1 MTLSWYLTRLL
12 CSATLVVVLVLAGA
26 PARAEHPQP
35 GGAKTSL
42 TQYKI
47 DVWQTEQGLPLNT
60 VQSLFQ
66 TRDGYLWVGT
76 AGGIAR
82 FDGVRFTTFDSTRA
96 PEMASQPIFG
106 FMEDAQGRL
115 WVGHTK
121 GAAVYSDGIFKTS
134 ISAEV
139 TNGRRVWSFAQA
151 SDGAVWAATENGL
164 VRWDKGVTKLYQQPH
179 GLPTNRLRSLAFD
192 TEGTLWIG
200 TSGGGLVSF
209 AAEKFQVHNP
219 GNGFPHLEVRAVL
232 ADPAGGV
239 WAATAGGGLAYIHHG
254 SIKTFTV
261 ADGLPTDQL
270 TSLARDAQ
278 GSLWIGTWGS
288 GVSRLSEGR
297 FTSISTAGGLTGE
310 HIWSLQIDREGSVWV
325 GTWVGGLNRMRNR
338 PFMVMGTPEGLSGDN
353 TRAVLHAR
361 NGVTWIGT
369 AGGGLSR
376 IEGGQVK
383 TLRKKDG
390 LPSDDISSLM
400 EDREGA
406 LWVGTYTAGVAR
418 MSPAGRFTVFGAAQG
433 LPHAEVRVL
442 YQDSKGVVWA
452 GTRAGLARFNAN
464 GFSAVHVEGA
474 PVEGVTTLLED
485 RSGTLWLGTPGQGL
499 YRLRDGSFSKLTTEN
514 GLLSN
519 WIMSLHEDAASSLWI
534 GTSGMGLNRLR
545 DGKLT
550 AIRPTDGLW
559 DGSALTILEDRTGRF
574 WMTCNRGFYSVP
586 RAELDA
592 FVEGRLDKV
601 TATGYGPGDALRST
615 SFAGGLQPAG
625 GMDNHGNVWL
635 PSANGLVIVDP
646 LNLPGSGQPPAV
658 NIENILVDGVVQ
670 PATSEVVLPP
680 GSAPL
685 AIRYTAMTLQN
696 ADRARFRYQVEGLT
710 RDWVD
715 AGRGREAAFPALPH
729 GQYRLRLGAT
739 LDGQRWSEL
748 KDGLPITV
756 RPYAYQTVWFRVL
769 AVLATGV
776 AIVVLFRLRT
786 RGLRRRQ
793 TEMERLV
800 AQRTEEL
807 RLANE
812 HLSRLSFTDVTTGL
826 ANRRRFDEALE
837 QEWRRAART
846 QTPLAV
852 VMADIDSFKQ
862 YNDTLGHPQ
871 GDKCLAAVANVFV
884 ESVGRAGDL
893 AARYGGEEFVVLI
906 PGTDHAG
913 ALSIAESLRS
923 ACEARAIAH
932 PNSPVGPVV
941 TISLGVAS
949 CIPSDDIS
957 PTFLVSEADAALYRA
972 KLEGRNR
979 VR

>member
-1 MTLSWYLTRLL
+1 
-12 CSATLVVVLVLAGA
+12 
-26 PARAEHPQP
+26 
-35 GGAKTSL
+35 
-42 TQYKI
+42 
-47 DVWQTEQGLPLNT
+47 
-60 VQSLFQ
+60 
-66 TRDGYLWVGT
+66 
-76 AGGIAR
+76 
-82 FDGVRFTTFDSTRA
+82 
-96 PEMASQPIFG
+96 
-106 FMEDAQGRL
+106 
-115 WVGHTK
+115 
-121 GAAVYSDGIFKTS
+121 
-134 ISAEV
+134 
-139 TNGRRVWSFAQA
+139 
-151 SDGAVWAATENGL
+151 
-164 VRWDKGVTKLYQQPH
+164 
-179 GLPTNRLRSLAFD
+179 
-192 TEGTLWIG
+192 
-200 TSGGGLVSF
+200 
-209 AAEKFQVHNP
+209 
-219 GNGFPHLEVRAVL
+219 
-232 ADPAGGV
+232 
-239 WAATAGGGLAYIHHG
+239 
-254 SIKTFTV
+254 
-261 ADGLPTDQL
+261 
-270 TSLARDAQ
+270 
-278 GSLWIGTWGS
+278 
-288 GVSRLSEGR
+288 
-297 FTSISTAGGLTGE
+297 
-310 HIWSLQIDREGSVWV
+310 
-325 GTWVGGLNRMRNR
+325 
-338 PFMVMGTPEGLSGDN
+338 
-353 TRAVLHAR
+353 
-361 NGVTWIGT
+361 
-369 AGGGLSR
+369 
-376 IEGGQVK
+376 
-383 TLRKKDG
+383 
-390 LPSDDISSLM
+390 
-400 EDREGA
+400 
-406 LWVGTYTAGVAR
+406 
-418 MSPAGRFTVFGAAQG
+418 
-433 LPHAEVRVL
+433 
-442 YQDSKGVVWA
+442 
-452 GTRAGLARFNAN
+452 
-464 GFSAVHVEGA
+464 
-474 PVEGVTTLLED
+474 
-485 RSGTLWLGTPGQGL
+485 
-499 YRLRDGSFSKLTTEN
+499 
-514 GLLSN
+514 
-519 WIMSLHEDAASSLWI
+519 
-534 GTSGMGLNRLR
+534 
-545 DGKLT
+545 
-550 AIRPTDGLW
+550 
-559 DGSALTILEDRTGRF
+559 
-574 WMTCNRGFYSVP
+574 
-586 RAELDA
+586 
-592 FVEGRLDKV
+592 
-601 TATGYGPGDALRST
+601 
-615 SFAGGLQPAG
+615 
-625 GMDNHGNVWL
+625 MDNHGNVWL

-646 LNLPGSGQPPAV
+646 LNLPGSGQPPVV